1 MEDTG
6 IIDLYFQR
14 NEDAIRETDD
24 KYGHYCFTVAW
35 NILFDNEDSQECVS
49 DTWRKTWEL
58 IPPERP
64 KLLKFFL
71 AKITRGFA
79 MNRLRA
85 NTRVKRGSGKY
96 ETALEELENVLSDQN
111 NPEKEFEAKQLAA
124 ELNKFL
130 GGLKEKDR
138 NIFIRRYFYMESGKQ
153 IAEKYGISETN
164 VNVSL
169 SRTRT
174 RLKEHLGKE
183 GWLV

>member
-1 MEDTG
+1 M
-6 IIDLYFQR
+6 
-14 NEDAIRETDD
+14 
-24 KYGHYCFTVAW
+24 
-35 NILFDNEDSQECVS
+35 
-49 DTWRKTWEL
+49 
-58 IPPERP
+58 
-64 KLLKFFL
+64 
-71 AKITRGFA
+71 
-79 MNRLRA
+79 
-85 NTRVKRGSGKY
+85 
-96 ETALEELENVLSDQN
+96 LSDQN
-111 NPEKEFEAKQLAA
+111 NPEKEFEAKQLAD
-124 ELNKFL
+124 ELNRFL

>member
-1 MEDTG
+1 MEDPG

-85 NTRVKRGSGKY
+85 NTRIKRGSGKY

-111 NPEKEFEAKQLAA
+111 NPEKEFEAKQLAD
-124 ELNKFL
+124 ELNRFL

>member
-85 NTRVKRGSGKY
+85 NTRIKRGSGKY

-111 NPEKEFEAKQLAA
+111 NPEKEFEAKQLAD
-124 ELNKFL
+124 ELNRFL

-174 RLKEHLGKE
+174 RSL
-183 GWLV
+183 